1 MPEILHTEIT
11 GRGAPL
17 VLLHGW
23 AVNRRVF
30 EDLAARL
37 SPRFEVHSVDL
48 PGHGDSAGIGC
59 DPDPGAIAARVFDAV
74 PDGAVWVGWS
84 LGGMIALAGALT
96 APERIRAL
104 VMVASSPRF
113 SRTDGWRHAMEAET
127 IGRFADRLRED
138 YGAALWDYLALQF
151 PGAGRS
157 DPRVRALHEAQSAA
171 PPARDAITAGERILL
186 DADLRAASA
195 GVRVPSL
202 LVTGALDAMVLAKVA
217 ADWTAIWPELA
228 TERIAG
234 AAHSPF
240 NTHPEAFI
248 DALDRF
254 LGARPAAPAA
264 RPPQESPTMTS
275 EHASERGHE
284 PGPNAGQPDAPLPVE
299 EKEPSAEEGESAA
312 TASEHASE
320 RGHEPG
326 PHAGRS
332 NLRLSVEEMEG
343 FYRTMARVR
352 GFDQKVAELFE
363 TGEIKGTAHSYVG
376 QEAVAAG
383 VCASLTGRDFIASH
397 HRGHG
402 HCITKGASMD
412 RMMAELMGRET
423 GYCRGLG
430 GSMHIA
436 DLDLRI
442 LGANGIVGASMPL
455 ACGAALAAKLRGEDS
470 VVVAFFGD
478 GASNQGVFHESLN
491 LAAVWRLP
499 VVFVCEN
506 NQYALTT
513 SYRNTTSVERIADRA
528 ASYGIPGLRVDGN
541 DVGEV
546 YHVAREAIVG
556 ARAGEGPT
564 LIEALT
570 YRWGQHSMRANLQD
584 PRPDDE
590 FSGWMARDPLKRLA
604 DGIERAG
611 NGAGDRLGAIDAEVE
626 SELDRAVEFGRSGAA
641 PGVDAMRGAVCAP
654 HADYP
659 PPPPPGTREL
669 GFPQALNEALRQEM
683 ARDERV
689 FLMGED
695 VGATGGIFTVSA
707 GLMQEFGEARV
718 RDTPISEATF
728 VGCGVGAA
736 IAGMRPVVE
745 IQIFDFIALTMDMM
759 ANQAAKF
766 RFMLGGRNTVPLVVR
781 GPQGGGVR
789 LAAQH
794 SQSLEAWFTHVP
806 GLVVVAPST
815 PYDAKGLLVSA
826 IRDDNPV
833 VFCEA
838 KLSYM
843 AGKGPVPEALY
854 ALPLG
859 KADVKREGG
868 DVTVVATMA
877 MVPRALAAAETLA
890 REGVSVE
897 VIDPRTL
904 RPLDEDTILSSVRKT
919 SRALVVHEAWT
930 TGGFGAEVSAL
941 IADKAFMD
949 LDAPVRRLGAL
960 DVPMPYND
968 ALERATIPS
977 AERIGDAIREL
988 AAF

>member
-1 MPEILHTEIT
+1 MPETLHTEIT

-17 VLLHGW
+17 ALLHGW

-48 PGHGDSAGIGC
+48 PGHGDSAGIVC

-84 LGGMIALAGALT
+84 LGGMIALAGALA

-113 SRTDGWRHAMEAET
+113 SRTHGWRHAMEAET
-127 IGRFADRLRED
+127 IGRFADRLRDD

-151 PGAGRS
+151 PGVGRN
-157 DPRVRALHEAQSAA
+157 DPRVRALHEAQYAA

-186 DADLRAASA
+186 DADLREESA

-217 ADWTAIWPELA
+217 ADWNAIWPELV

-254 LGARPAAPAA
+254 LGARSAATAT
-264 RPPQESPTMTS
+264 RSPQESPTMAS
-275 EHASERGHE
+275 EHGQE
-284 PGPNAGQPDAPLPVE
+284 PEPDAGQPDAPLSVE
-299 EKEPSAEEGESAA
+299 ERESSA
-312 TASEHASE
+312 TASGHASE

-326 PHAGRS
+326 PHAGQS
-332 NLRLSVEEMEG
+332 NVRLSVEEMEG

-352 GFDQKVAELFE
+352 RFDQKIAELFE
-363 TGEIKGTAHSYVG
+363 DGEIKGTAHSYVG

-383 VCASLTGRDFIASH
+383 VCANLTGRDFIASH

-402 HCITKGASMD
+402 HCIAKGADMG

-541 DVGEV
+541 EVGEV
-546 YHVAREAIVG
+546 CHVAREAIAG

-570 YRWGQHSMRANLQD
+570 YRWGQHSMRANLKD
-584 PRPDDE
+584 PRPEDE
-590 FSGWMARDPLKRLA
+590 FSGWMARDPIKRLA
-604 DGIERAG
+604 DGIESVG
-611 NGAGDRLGAIDAEVE
+611 NGAGDRLGAIDTEVE
-626 SELDRAVEFGRSGAA
+626 DELDRAVEFGRGGAA
-641 PGVDAMRGAVCAP
+641 PGVDAMRNAVCAP
-654 HADYP
+654 HANYP
-659 PPPPPGTREL
+659 PPPPPGTRAL

-695 VGATGGIFTVSA
+695 VGETGGIFTVSA

-736 IAGMRPVVE
+736 VAGMRPVVE

-759 ANQAAKF
+759 ANQAAKL

-806 GLVVVAPST
+806 GLVVVAPSS

-977 AERIGDAIREL
+977 VERIGEAIREL

>member
-1 MPEILHTEIT
+1 
-11 GRGAPL
+11 
-17 VLLHGW
+17 
-23 AVNRRVF
+23 
-30 EDLAARL
+30 
-37 SPRFEVHSVDL
+37 
-48 PGHGDSAGIGC
+48 
-59 DPDPGAIAARVFDAV
+59 
-74 PDGAVWVGWS
+74 
-84 LGGMIALAGALT
+84 
-96 APERIRAL
+96 
-104 VMVASSPRF
+104 
-113 SRTDGWRHAMEAET
+113 
-127 IGRFADRLRED
+127 
-138 YGAALWDYLALQF
+138 
-151 PGAGRS
+151 
-157 DPRVRALHEAQSAA
+157 
-171 PPARDAITAGERILL
+171 
-186 DADLRAASA
+186 
-195 GVRVPSL
+195 
-202 LVTGALDAMVLAKVA
+202 
-217 ADWTAIWPELA
+217 
-228 TERIAG
+228 
-234 AAHSPF
+234 
-240 NTHPEAFI
+240 
-248 DALDRF
+248 
-254 LGARPAAPAA
+254 
-264 RPPQESPTMTS
+264 MTRNS
-275 EHASERGHE
+275 E
-284 PGPNAGQPDAPLPVE
+284 
-299 EKEPSAEEGESAA
+299 
-312 TASEHASE
+312 TASEPFTE
-320 RGHEPG
+320 RAPDRDSYRGDSSV
-326 PHAGRS
+326 RS
-332 NLRLSVEEMEG
+332 NIRLSAQEMEG
-343 FYRTMARVR
+343 FYRTMSRVR
-352 GFDQKVAELFE
+352 GFDEKVTELFE
-363 TGEIKGTAHSYVG
+363 AGEIKGTAHSYVG

-383 VCASLTGRDFIASH
+383 VCANLTERDFIASH

-402 HCITKGASMD
+402 HCIAKGASMD

-436 DLDLRI
+436 DLDLHI

-455 ACGAALAAKLRGEDS
+455 SCGAALAAKLRGEDT

-499 VVFVCEN
+499 LVFVCEN

-513 SYRNTTSVERIADRA
+513 SYRSTTSVERIADRA

-546 YHVAREAIVG
+546 WHVSREAVAR

-570 YRWGQHSMRANLQD
+570 YRWGQHSMRANLKD
-584 PRPDDE
+584 PRPEGEYSD
-590 FSGWMARDPLKRLA
+590 WMARDPIRRLA
-604 DGIERAG
+604 AAVTGSG
-611 NGAGDRLGAIDAEVE
+611 NGAAERLESIDREVRD
-626 SELDRAVEFGRSGAA
+626 ELDRAVAYGRAGAEPSSG
-641 PGVDAMRGAVCAP
+641 VMEGAVWAP
-654 HADYP
+654 LADCP
-659 PPPPPGTREL
+659 DPPPPGDREIA
-669 GFPQALNEALRQEM
+669 FTQALNEALRQEM

-695 VGATGGIFTVSA
+695 VGETGGIFSVSA
-707 GLMQEFGEARV
+707 GLMEEFGDARV
-718 RDTPISEATF
+718 RDTPISEAAF

-745 IQIFDFIALTMDMM
+745 VQIFDFIALTMDMM
-759 ANQAAKF
+759 VNQAAKF

-794 SQSLEAWFTHVP
+794 SQSLEAWFTHIP

-815 PYDAKGLLVSA
+815 PYDAKGLLVSS

-838 KLSYM
+838 KLSYVT
-843 AGKGPVPEALY
+843 GKGPVPEELY
-854 ALPLG
+854 AIPLG
-859 KADVKREGG
+859 KADVKREGD
-868 DVTVVATMA
+868 DVTVVATLA
-877 MVPRALAAAETLA
+877 MVPRALAAAEILA

-897 VIDPRTL
+897 VVDPRTL
-904 RPLDEDTILSSVRKT
+904 RPLDEDTILDSVRKT

-949 LDAPVRRLGAL
+949 LDAPVRRLGAP

-977 AERIGDAIREL
+977 VERIATSIREL

>member
-1 MPEILHTEIT
+1 MARKSRRASESAPAP
-11 GRGAPL
+11 GAPAGL
-17 VLLHGW
+17 SNV
-23 AVNRRVF
+23 
-30 EDLAARL
+30 RL
-37 SPRFEVHSVDL
+37 SPEEV
-48 PGHGDSAGIGC
+48 
-59 DPDPGAIAARVFDAV
+59 
-74 PDGAVWVGWS
+74 
-84 LGGMIALAGALT
+84 
-96 APERIRAL
+96 
-104 VMVASSPRF
+104 
-113 SRTDGWRHAMEAET
+113 
-127 IGRFADRLRED
+127 
-138 YGAALWDYLALQF
+138 
-151 PGAGRS
+151 
-157 DPRVRALHEAQSAA
+157 
-171 PPARDAITAGERILL
+171 
-186 DADLRAASA
+186 
-195 GVRVPSL
+195 
-202 LVTGALDAMVLAKVA
+202 
-217 ADWTAIWPELA
+217 
-228 TERIAG
+228 
-234 AAHSPF
+234 
-240 NTHPEAFI
+240 
-248 DALDRF
+248 
-254 LGARPAAPAA
+254 
-264 RPPQESPTMTS
+264 
-275 EHASERGHE
+275 
-284 PGPNAGQPDAPLPVE
+284 
-299 EKEPSAEEGESAA
+299 
-312 TASEHASE
+312 
-320 RGHEPG
+320 
-326 PHAGRS
+326 
-332 NLRLSVEEMEG
+332 EG

-352 GFDQKVAELFE
+352 GFDQKVTELFE
-363 TGEIKGTAHSYVG
+363 AGEIKGTAHSYVG

-383 VCASLTGRDFIASH
+383 VCANLTERDFIASH

-402 HCITKGASMD
+402 HCIAKGASMD

-436 DLDLRI
+436 DLDLHI

-455 ACGAALAAKLRGEDS
+455 SC
-470 VVVAFFGD
+470 

-513 SYRNTTSVERIADRA
+513 SYRSTTSVERIADRA
-528 ASYGIPGLRVDGN
+528 ASYGIPGPRVDGN

-546 YHVAREAIVG
+546 YHVSREAIAR
-556 ARAGEGPT
+556 ARAGDGPT

-584 PRPDDE
+584 PRPEEEYGD
-590 FSGWMARDPLKRLA
+590 WMARDPIKRLA
-604 DGIERAG
+604 DTIRGAG
-611 NGAGDRLGAIDAEVE
+611 NGAAERLESIEAEVE
-626 SELDRAVEFGRSGAA
+626 GELGRAVEFARAGAE
-641 PGVDAMRGAVCAP
+641 PGAGTMDGAVYAP
-654 HADYP
+654 HVDTP
-659 PPPPPGTREL
+659 PPPPPGDREIA
-669 GFPQALNEALRQEM
+669 FTQALNEGLRQEM

-695 VGATGGIFTVSA
+695 VGETGGIFSVSA
-707 GLMQEFGEARV
+707 GLMEEFGAERV
-718 RDTPISEATF
+718 RDTPISEAAF

-745 IQIFDFIALTMDMM
+745 VQIFDFIALTMDMM

-794 SQSLEAWFTHVP
+794 SQSLEAWFTHIP

-838 KLSYM
+838 KLSYVT
-843 AGKGPVPEALY
+843 GKGPVPEELY
-854 ALPLG
+854 AIPLG
-859 KADVKREGG
+859 KADVKREG
-868 DVTVVATMA
+868 DDLTVVATLA
-877 MVPRALAAAETLA
+877 MVPRVLAAAEVLS

-897 VIDPRTL
+897 VVDPRTL
-904 RPLDEDTILSSVRKT
+904 RPLDEDTILASVRKT
-919 SRALVVHEAWT
+919 SRVLVVHEAWT

-949 LDAPVRRLGAL
+949 LDAPVRRLGAP

-977 AERIGDAIREL
+977 VERITAAIREL